1 MKKKEGEG
9 QMAVSF
15 FNYAD
20 DTIDKHIE
28 TINWQRSANLTV
40 SEWESSP
47 SGIDWQMIRVMRNK
61 LSNLEEESRQL
72 YLLEKLSE
80 EKN

>member
-1 MKKKEGEG
+1 
-9 QMAVSF
+9 MAVSF
-15 FNYAD
+15 FNHAD
-20 DTIDKHIE
+20 DTIDRHIE
-28 TINWQRSANLTV
+28 TINWQRSATV

-61 LSNLEEESRQL
+61 PSNLEEESRQL